1 MRRWQDLTT
10 EDFAGLDPERTVAV
24 LPVAAIEQHGPH
36 LPLSVDADINAGII
50 DRAMALAADDLPA
63 LVLPTQAIGSSGEHS
78 AFAGTLSLHPG
89 ILGAALAMIVESA
102 AAAGVRKFLFFN
114 SHGGNPPALESTAT
128 DLRARRGLFV
138 ATAHWFAADLAEG
151 LFPAEEIAH
160 GIHGGAVETSVM
172 LHLRPELVRRDR
184 LKDFPSLDASL
195 AAEYRHLRALGSVS
209 FGWQTQDLNPSGAVG
224 DARDSDE
231 ERGRMLVDRAARRLI
246 ELLEE
251 IARFPLSALKS

>member
-10 EDFAGLDPERTVAV
+10 TDFAGLDPERTVAV

-36 LPLSVDADINAGII
+36 LPLSVDSDINTGII
-50 DRAMALAADDLPA
+50 DRAMALATDDLPA
-63 LVLPTQAIGSSGEHS
+63 LVLPAQAIGSSGEHS

-89 ILGAALAMIVESA
+89 ILGAVLAQTVESA

-114 SHGGNPPALESTAT
+114 SHGGNPPALELTAT

-138 ATAHWFAADLAEG
+138 ATAHWFTPELAEG
-151 LFPAEEIAH
+151 LFPAGEIEH
-160 GIHGGAVETSVM
+160 GIHAGAVETSVM

-184 LKDFPSLDASL
+184 LGDFPSLDASL
-195 AAEYRHLRALGSVS
+195 AAEYRHLRALGPVS

-224 DARDSDE
+224 DARDSDG
-231 ERGRMLVDRAARRLI
+231 ERGRMLVDHAARRLI